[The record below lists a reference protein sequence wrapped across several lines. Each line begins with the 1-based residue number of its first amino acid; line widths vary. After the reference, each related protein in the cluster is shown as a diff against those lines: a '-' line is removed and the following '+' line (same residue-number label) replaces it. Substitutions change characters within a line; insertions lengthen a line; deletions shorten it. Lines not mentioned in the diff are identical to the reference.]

1 MHLGRVIGRVVA
13 TRRSEGLEGQ
23 KFLIV
28 RPLDEHGE
36 GCAPSLVACDVVQSG
51 LGDVVHVCDGR
62 EAALALDPYFVP
74 VDATLVGH
82 VEQFDHEQ
90 PLPPRDS
97 AGSGPG
103 GGGKRR
109 RR

>member
-1 MHLGRVIGRVVA
+1 VHLGRVIGRVVA